1 MQDKLHE
8 ISEAIHES
16 QVMTAIIFGMFM
28 QFFLVS
34 SKTWRVAVF
43 IGASAMF
50 VASYVVSPTI
60 EYIGIAEDSRI
71 AVSIYA
77 LSSLLSME
85 ILAIIL
91 TFFPLAVKARLTK
104 ILGIKDVSKK

>member
-1 MQDKLHE
+1 MQDKLHY

-16 QVMTAIIFGMFM
+16 QIMTAIIFGMFM

-34 SKTWRVAVF
+34 NKTWRVAAF
-43 IGASAMF
+43 IGASGMF
-50 VASYVVSPTI
+50 VASYVVYPAI
-60 EYIGIAEDSRI
+60 EFVGIEESSRL

-91 TFFPLAVKARLTK
+91 TFFPLAVKDRLTK
-104 ILGIKDVSKK
+104 ILGIKDVTKK